1 LPYDKV
7 TSTQYPMG
15 HESCTKEMN
24 HLAEFL
30 DTVLFDDEDGKS
42 EL

>member
-1 LPYDKV
+1 
-7 TSTQYPMG
+7 MG
-15 HESCTKEMN
+15 HESCSQEMN

-30 DTVLFDDEDGKS
+30 DTVLFDDEEDGSKIKSS